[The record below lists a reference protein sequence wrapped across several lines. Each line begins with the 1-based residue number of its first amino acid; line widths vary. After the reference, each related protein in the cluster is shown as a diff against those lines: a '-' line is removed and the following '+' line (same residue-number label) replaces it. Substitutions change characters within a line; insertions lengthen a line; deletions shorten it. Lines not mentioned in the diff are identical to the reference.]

1 MVLRQ
6 TVAGNEVKINK
17 IPPTPFTSFHL
28 SSPPETT
35 VSNYTSFPSFGQ
47 TVAGNILT
55 PPTPPPFYVYISHIP
70 ETTVCTWGRRGKIF
84 IWHPIPRS
92 PLPHLRGD
100 IVAIK
105 MRKILKL
112 GVLVTIIVLPTPLF
126 QINDLEDGFSWYEV
140 REILKNKFNCII
152 VVHNQK
158 YYPINKT
165 LIEEFLKEDKTNEHE
180 YDKVRWNCKD
190 FSRTLLMNIT
200 RKWKHAAVGVIIY
213 PRYNHFPFHA
223 VNFFIDEHKMI
234 YCIEPMTDNIFW
246 KLSGKPIIIFI

>member
-1 MVLRQ
+1 M
-6 TVAGNEVKINK
+6 
-17 IPPTPFTSFHL
+17 FTS
-28 SSPPETT
+28 
-35 VSNYTSFPSFGQ
+35 
-47 TVAGNILT
+47 
-55 PPTPPPFYVYISHIP
+55 PTYLKQQSAHGG
-70 ETTVCTWGRRGKIF
+70 EGEKIF

-180 YDKVRWNCKD
+180 YDNC
-190 FSRTLLMNIT
+190 LLYT
-200 RKWKHAAVGVIIY
+200 SPS
-213 PRYNHFPFHA
+213 PR
-223 VNFFIDEHKMI
+223 D
-234 YCIEPMTDNIFW
+234 
-246 KLSGKPIIIFI
+246 S